1 MIWKLVLSIS
11 LVVVVISLDSTNG
24 IDSLPCDFLDSI
36 NITNGRL
43 PTDNTKRITFN
54 GTTFGPNEY
63 AVVGYELD
71 YQMKKVSVEA
81 HLRGCYCKAKPCIRI
96 CCPPG
101 REYKFEHEKCEH
113 IADVNK
119 SQIIEMTILNENGE
133 SETISAIDRFNIIYD
148 QPHRKEPLKRQN
160 YSINYVRIECGWFV
174 A

>member
-11 LVVVVISLDSTNG
+11 LVVVISLDSTNG
-24 IDSLPCDFLDSI
+24 IVDSLPCDFLDSI

-43 PTDNTKRITFN
+43 PTDNTKSITFN

-71 YQMKKVSVEA
+71 HQMEKVSVEP
-81 HLRGCYCKAKPCIRI
+81 HLRGCYCKSKPCVRI

-101 REYKFEHEKCEH
+101 REYKFKHDTCEH

-119 SQIIEMTILNENGE
+119 SQTIEMTILNENGE
-133 SETISAIDRFNIIYD
+133 NETISAIDKFNIIYD
-148 QPHRKEPLKRQN
+148 QPHCKGRLIKHN
-160 YSINYVRIECGWFV
+160 YSINYVRINYGSL
-174 A
+174 